1 MPCPASSTL
10 ALAHAFAGRQ
20 ASRQAVAI
28 ADWHMQTGT
37 CRLAHADWHK
47 QTSKTVVSTWGW
59 DLNDGAPTGERKKR
73 PNLTKDQGSVGN
85 VFWLVEVSRE
95 PFSWVLYTRADF
107 FRGAVLASSIK
118 FTGE

>member
-28 ADWHMQTGT
+28 ADWHMQIGT

-47 QTSKTVVSTWGW
+47 QTSKTVV
-59 DLNDGAPTGERKKR
+59 AI
-73 PNLTKDQGSVGN
+73 
-85 VFWLVEVSRE
+85 
-95 PFSWVLYTRADF
+95 A
-107 FRGAVLASSIK
+107 
-118 FTGE
+118 

>member
-47 QTSKTVVSTWGW
+47 QTSKTVVSTWMRTAG
-59 DLNDGAPTGERKKR
+59 TR
-73 PNLTKDQGSVGN
+73 T
-85 VFWLVEVSRE
+85 
-95 PFSWVLYTRADF
+95 TRA
-107 FRGAVLASSIK
+107 RI
-118 FTGE
+118 TR

>member
-47 QTSKTVVSTWGW
+47 QTSKTVVSTTTTRT
-59 DLNDGAPTGERKKR
+59 GARIG
-73 PNLTKDQGSVGN
+73 
-85 VFWLVEVSRE
+85 
-95 PFSWVLYTRADF
+95 TRTD
-107 FRGAVLASSIK
+107 K
-118 FTGE
+118 

>member
-10 ALAHAFAGRQ
+10 VLAHAFAGRQ

-47 QTSKTVVSTWGW
+47 QTSKTVVSIEGI
-59 DLNDGAPTGERKKR
+59 N
-73 PNLTKDQGSVGN
+73 
-85 VFWLVEVSRE
+85 
-95 PFSWVLYTRADF
+95 
-107 FRGAVLASSIK
+107 
-118 FTGE
+118 